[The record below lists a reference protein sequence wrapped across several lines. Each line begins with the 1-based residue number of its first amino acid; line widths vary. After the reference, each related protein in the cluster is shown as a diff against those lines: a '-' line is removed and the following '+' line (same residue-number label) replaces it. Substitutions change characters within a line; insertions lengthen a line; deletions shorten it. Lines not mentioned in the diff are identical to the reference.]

1 MGVACNAPTFSIMKL
16 HTGDTVLV
24 ITGKDKGKTGTVL
37 RVLPDENRVII
48 GGVNIRTRHIKKT
61 FQQAGRILKYEAS
74 LSASNVMILDPK
86 TGKPARIGYKVDEKG
101 KKTRISRI
109 SGEEVKALKPKKEVK
124 KVTKVTEAAEGTEV
138 KKDSKDSKESKDQS
152 VKTPVK
158 KQPFWKKMGFGAQAT
173 AEGEVKEGSHM
184 QQDHTIPSQQLH
196 SRSAG
201 RGS

>member
-1 MGVACNAPTFSIMKL
+1 MKL

-24 ITGKDKGKTGTVL
+24 ITGKDKGKTGSIL
-37 RVLPDENRVII
+37 RVLDDEHRVVI
-48 GGVNIRTRHIKKT
+48 GGVNMRTRHVKKT

-86 TGKPARIGYKVDEKG
+86 TGKPSRIGYRVDEKG
-101 KKTRISRI
+101 KKIRISKV
-109 SGEEVKALKPKKEVK
+109 SGEEVKAVKPKKEVK
-124 KVTKVTEAAEGTEV
+124 KKAEEKVQSRDAKEAKGA
-138 KKDSKDSKESKDQS
+138 KDTAVVPAS
-152 VKTPVK
+152 TK
-158 KQPFWKKMGFGAQAT
+158 KQPFWKRMGFGSQALEEQ
-173 AEGEVKEGSHM
+173 AEIKEGSHM

>member
-1 MGVACNAPTFSIMKL
+1 MKL

-24 ITGKDKGKTGTVL
+24 ISGKDKGKTGTIL
-37 RVLPDENRVII
+37 RVLPAEHRVVV

-101 KKTRISRI
+101 KKIRISRI
-109 SGEEVKALKPKKEVK
+109 SGEEVKAVKPKKEVK
-124 KVTKVTEAAEGTEV
+124 KVKEV
-138 KKDSKDSKESKDQS
+138 KEVSEVKKESKDSKDLSAK
-152 VKTPVK
+152 VPVPAK
-158 KQPFWKKMGFGAQAT
+158 KSPFWKRMGFGAQAMEEQ
-173 AEGEVKEGSHM
+173 AEVKEGTHM
-184 QQDHTIPSQQLH
+184 QQDHTIPSQQMH

>member
-1 MGVACNAPTFSIMKL
+1 MKL

-24 ITGKDKGKTGTVL
+24 ITGKDKGKTGSIL
-37 RVLPDENRVII
+37 RVLDGENRVVI
-48 GGVNIRTRHIKKT
+48 GGVNMRTRHVKKT

-86 TGKPARIGYKVDEKG
+86 TGRPSRIGYKIDEKG
-101 KKTRISRI
+101 KKIRMSKV
-109 SGEEVKALKPKKEVK
+109 SGEEVKAVKAKKEVK
-124 KVTKVTEAAEGTEV
+124 KKAAETIET
-138 KKDSKDSKESKDQS
+138 KELQEIKD
-152 VKTPVK
+152 VPAPGK
-158 KQPFWKKMGFGAQAT
+158 KQPFWKRMGFGSQALEEQ
-173 AEGEVKEGSHM
+173 AEIKEGSHM